1 MGQEGKA
8 QYIATKMPLMERE
21 VRVETGFLDDAE
33 TVIVAFGSPAKFV
46 KYAIRQLR
54 AAGHRIGY
62 VRPITLW
69 PFPYETDRRSRGAVR
84 TCAASAASSSRPGQM
99 IDDVR
104 IGAAG
109 RAPVEFIGGVSTDGS
124 GFGVGR
130 ILDVEV
136 DRRTAPRPARRPRA
150 TDDPR
155 LRSQQL
161 RAAAPPG
168 GGNPMTT
175 TDLPL
180 GPVIDTS
187 TAPAG
192 GARMVEAQLPDLL
205 LTQEHHMCPGCGEPI
220 AVRQFLET
228 ITQLDA
234 VDHAIGVAGI
244 GCYTSFSGTMDVD
257 LVQALHGRAPSVAT
271 GVKRMLPDALV
282 FTLQGDGD
290 MVNEG
295 LQEVIHTAARGEKIT
310 CILLNNGVFGETG
323 GHMTATSVIG
333 QRTKNSIDGRD
344 AEYHGYPIL
353 IGDLIAQLQGAAY
366 VARGSVHNAG
376 AVARTQKMFK
386 RAFESQIAGAGFSF
400 VEVLTMCPTGW
411 FIPTPEGPDYM
422 TETLGEVHIMGELKV
437 DGHVRTTEELHA
449 ENVASSARSTKP
461 SPAAAST
468 PDRTATAPRL
478 HSDAPSDG
486 VV

>member
-1 MGQEGKA
+1 
-8 QYIATKMPLMERE
+8 
-21 VRVETGFLDDAE
+21 
-33 TVIVAFGSPAKFV
+33 
-46 KYAIRQLR
+46 
-54 AAGHRIGY
+54 
-62 VRPITLW
+62 
-69 PFPYETDRRSRGAVR
+69 
-84 TCAASAASSSRPGQM
+84 
-99 IDDVR
+99 
-104 IGAAG
+104 
-109 RAPVEFIGGVSTDGS
+109 
-124 GFGVGR
+124 
-130 ILDVEV
+130 
-136 DRRTAPRPARRPRA
+136 
-150 TDDPR
+150 
-155 LRSQQL
+155 
-161 RAAAPPG
+161 
-168 GGNPMTT
+168 MTT

-180 GPVIDTS
+180 GNVIDTT
-187 TAPAG
+187 TAPAA
-192 GARMVEAQLPDLL
+192 GARQVEAQLPDLL

-228 ITQLDA
+228 ISQLDA
-234 VDHAIGVAGI
+234 VEHAIGVAGI
-244 GCYTSFSGTMDVD
+244 GCYTSFSSTMDVD

-295 LQEVIHTAARGEKIT
+295 LQEVIHTAARGESIT

-323 GHMTATSVIG
+323 GHMTATTVLG

-411 FIPTPEGPDYM
+411 FIPTQEGPDYM
-422 TETLGEVHIMGELKV
+422 TETLGEVHIMGELKA
-437 DGHVRTTEELHA
+437 DGRVRTTEELHD
-449 ENVASSARSTKP
+449 ENVRKQREVEEALARGGINP
-461 SPAAAST
+461 
-468 PDRTATAPRL
+468 
-478 HSDAPSDG
+478 
-486 VV
+486 